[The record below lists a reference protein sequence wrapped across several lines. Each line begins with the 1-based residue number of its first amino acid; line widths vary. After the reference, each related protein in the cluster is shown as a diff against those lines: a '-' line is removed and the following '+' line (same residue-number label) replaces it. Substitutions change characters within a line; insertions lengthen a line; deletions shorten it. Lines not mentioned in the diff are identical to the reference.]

1 MERSKVSVTILKV
14 GRGALAHTDHAGSWR
29 VRTLIVGDLSFRAS
43 DNSIDKQSPQSA
55 SAGL

>member
-1 MERSKVSVTILKV
+1 
-14 GRGALAHTDHAGSWR
+14 
-29 VRTLIVGDLSFRAS
+29 LIVGDLSFRAS